1 PDGFT
6 LNGNG
11 YEIAATNTGGGFK
24 GGVVM
29 NEGDEA
35 HVTNLIV
42 SALGADAQC
51 EHASSNPEGRLRGIF
66 FKGAS
71 GSITNNTV
79 KDILQTP
86 NHMGC
91 QEGIGIAVRNEPLDG
106 SHPNTKTVDISHNT
120 VSNY

>member
-1 PDGFT
+1 MVLGRFLRVIITMAITLGTFVAITPTASAATTCQFDTSGSTMVLLGDCVTEETILIPDGFT

-51 EHASSNPEGRLRGIF
+51 EHA
-66 FKGAS
+66 
-71 GSITNNTV
+71 
-79 KDILQTP
+79 
-86 NHMGC
+86 
-91 QEGIGIAVRNEPLDG
+91 
-106 SHPNTKTVDISHNT
+106 
-120 VSNY
+120 